1 MKRMSNLY
9 QNTYDFNN
17 IIDAFNEVCR
27 NTKNKKKVE
36 FFKEYKCTYISRI
49 YNTLKNEQ
57 YVVGPYNIF
66 TIYEPKERRIVSQ
79 NMQDKVINHL
89 VARQILYPSI
99 LPSLLNFNVA
109 SRKNLGTSF
118 ALNLYNKYKNYY
130 QSKYKTF
137 YVLKCDINKFFQ
149 SIDHDILKQKL
160 LRKIK
165 DKKALKIVFDII
177 DSDEKGLSIR

>member
-1 MKRMSNLY
+1 
-9 QNTYDFNN
+9 
-17 IIDAFNEVCR
+17 
-27 NTKNKKKVE
+27 
-36 FFKEYKCTYISRI
+36 
-49 YNTLKNEQ
+49 
-57 YVVGPYNIF
+57 
-66 TIYEPKERRIVSQ
+66 
-79 NMQDKVINHL
+79 MQDKVINHL

-109 SRKNLGTSF
+109 SRKNLSTSF